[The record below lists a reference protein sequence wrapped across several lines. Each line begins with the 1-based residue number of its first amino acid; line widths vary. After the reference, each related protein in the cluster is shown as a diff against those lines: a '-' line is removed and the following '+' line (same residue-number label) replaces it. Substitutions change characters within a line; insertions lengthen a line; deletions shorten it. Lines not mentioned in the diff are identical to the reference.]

1 MVKSSLGVEGSAAAR
16 AELLEHLFV
25 TGVPTLWCPS
35 LTHYT
40 RDGAIDGRRVAAH
53 LRHIAPQVKGF
64 LIPGSTSDGW
74 DLSEQ
79 EFWKLLE
86 TALEQAKILKL
97 HLLIGVLKPDPR
109 DALMLAEKVIDYVK
123 DKSNQSDLLAAF
135 VQARVCG
142 IAICAPRGKG
152 VSQTEMERGL
162 TSVLETGA
170 PVALYQLPQ
179 MTQNEIGPQLVATLA
194 ERFPNF
200 VLFKDSSGG
209 DRVVLSGKNLGGVFT
224 MRGAE
229 GNYAQWFKAAGGAY
243 DGFLLSTA
251 NCFASELSGMIAGAD
266 EGKTAQVQLFSEKVT
281 AVINEV
287 FQLVQS
293 VSKGNVFTNANKA
306 IDHFFAYGPRA
317 TELPGPRLHA
327 GICLPNA
334 IIRQTGEVLE
344 KYGLK
349 PDEGYLG
356 DERPR

>member
-25 TGVPTLWCPS
+25 PGVPTLWCPS

-40 RDGAIDGRRVAAH
+40 SDGAIDGHRIAAH
-53 LRHIAPQVKGF
+53 LRRLAPDVKGF

-74 DLSEQ
+74 ELSEQ
-79 EFWKLLE
+79 EFWTLLE
-86 TALEQAKILKL
+86 VALQQARSLKL
-97 HLLIGVLKPDPR
+97 HLLIGVLKAGAR
-109 DALMLAEKVIDYVK
+109 EALTLAEKVVEHIK
-123 DKSNQSDLLAAF
+123 QKSHQSDLVTAF
-135 VQARVCG
+135 MESRVCG
-142 IAICAPRGKG
+142 IAICAPRGKE
-152 VSQTEMERGL
+152 VSQEDMERGL
-162 TSVLETGA
+162 TAVLETGV

-179 MTQNEIGPQLVATLA
+179 VTQNEIGSQLAATLA

-200 VLFKDSSGG
+200 VLFKDSSGA

-229 GNYAQWFKAAGGAY
+229 GNYVQWLRGAGGAY

-251 NCFASELSGMIAGAD
+251 NCFADKLSQMIAHADAD
-266 EGKTAQVQLFSEKVT
+266 EMSEARLLSDKVT
-281 AVINEV
+281 GIINEV
-287 FQLVQS
+287 FQLVQP
-293 VSKGNVFTNANKA
+293 VREGNVFTNANKA
-306 IDHFFAYGPRA
+306 IDHFLAYGPRA

-327 GICLPNA
+327 GIRLPDA
-334 IIRQTGEVLE
+334 IIRQTGTVLE

-349 PDEGYLG
+349 PGEGYLG